1 VDTRDKISFSLPK
14 TLEAKEEHIRE
25 QTISISCCFS
35 TPSFLK
41 IEMRIA
47 SRILSSRAN
56 ARPSDRSSVRI
67 EVGFVL
73 FRNERAKH
81 HRRVHSKKREEF
93 CNRIADK
100 KKKKKKH
107 LSFAYREQRH
117 RVSSVDRF
125 FAGREGHVR
134 SSRNRFHG
142 TLSLQAFGL
151 GDRRFRAHV
160 DGLDDRSH
168 YYYSYLFLRAVMR
181 TTMMFC
187 ALALVREKIFL

>member
-1 VDTRDKISFSLPK
+1 MLDTRDKISFSLPK
-14 TLEAKEEHIRE
+14 TLEAKEAQIRE
-25 QTISISCCFS
+25 QTISISCCCCAFQPPLFS
-35 TPSFLK
+35 KSTC
-41 IEMRIA
+41 IA

-56 ARPSDRSSVRI
+56 TRPSDRSSVRI

-73 FRNERAKH
+73 FRNEQAKH
-81 HRRVHSKKREEF
+81 HHRVHSKKREERESF
-93 CNRIADK
+93 ATELQTKKTK
-100 KKKKKKH
+100 KKHH

-168 YYYSYLFLRAVMR
+168 YYSIYICVLL
-181 TTMMFC
+181 
-187 ALALVREKIFL
+187 

>member
-1 VDTRDKISFSLPK
+1 MIHPKERKLVDTRDKISFSLPK
-14 TLEAKEEHIRE
+14 TLEAKEEQIRE

-47 SRILSSRAN
+47 SRILSSRAL
-56 ARPSDRSSVRI
+56 
-67 EVGFVL
+67 E
-73 FRNERAKH
+73 EE
-81 HRRVHSKKREEF
+81 RRVLQPNCRQKKQ
-93 CNRIADK
+93 
-100 KKKKKKH
+100 KKKH

-168 YYYSYLFLRAVMR
+168 YY
-181 TTMMFC
+181 
-187 ALALVREKIFL
+187 

>member
-1 VDTRDKISFSLPK
+1 MDTRDKISFSLPK

-73 FRNERAKH
+73 FRNEHAKH
-81 HRRVHSKKREEF
+81 HRRVPRRREKSFATELQTKKT
-93 CNRIADK
+93 K
-100 KKKKKKH
+100 KKASLFCVPRTKTSRVFGRPFLRWTRRSRSK
-107 LSFAYREQRH
+107 FAKPI
-117 RVSSVDRF
+117 
-125 FAGREGHVR
+125 
-134 SSRNRFHG
+134 SRNVVASSFRSWRP
-142 TLSLQAFGL
+142 TLS
-151 GDRRFRAHV
+151 
-160 DGLDDRSH
+160 RSCGWTG
-168 YYYSYLFLRAVMR
+168 R
-181 TTMMFC
+181 
-187 ALALVREKIFL
+187 

>member
-1 VDTRDKISFSLPK
+1 MDTRDKISFSLPK

-81 HRRVHSKKREEF
+81 HRRVHSKKRARVLQPN
-93 CNRIADK
+93 CRQKKQK
-100 KKKKKKH
+100 KKASLFCVPRTKTSRVFGRPFLRWTRRSRSK
-107 LSFAYREQRH
+107 FAKPI
-117 RVSSVDRF
+117 
-125 FAGREGHVR
+125 
-134 SSRNRFHG
+134 SRNVVASSFRSWRP
-142 TLSLQAFGL
+142 TLS
-151 GDRRFRAHV
+151 
-160 DGLDDRSH
+160 RSCGWTG
-168 YYYSYLFLRAVMR
+168 R
-181 TTMMFC
+181 
-187 ALALVREKIFL
+187 

>member
-1 VDTRDKISFSLPK
+1 MDTRDKISFSLPK

-93 CNRIADK
+93 GATELQTKKTK
-100 KKKKKKH
+100 KKSISLFCVPRTKTSRVFGRPFLRWTRRSRSK
-107 LSFAYREQRH
+107 FAKPI
-117 RVSSVDRF
+117 
-125 FAGREGHVR
+125 
-134 SSRNRFHG
+134 SRNVVASSFRSWRP
-142 TLSLQAFGL
+142 TLS
-151 GDRRFRAHV
+151 
-160 DGLDDRSH
+160 RSCGWTG
-168 YYYSYLFLRAVMR
+168 R
-181 TTMMFC
+181 
-187 ALALVREKIFL
+187 

>member
-1 VDTRDKISFSLPK
+1 MLDTRDKISFSLPK
-14 TLEAKEEHIRE
+14 TLEAKEEQIRE
-25 QTISISCCFS
+25 QTISISCCCCAFQPPLFS
-35 TPSFLK
+35 KSTC
-41 IEMRIA
+41 IA

-56 ARPSDRSSVRI
+56 TRPSDRSSVRI

-73 FRNERAKH
+73 FRNEQAKH
-81 HRRVHSKKREEF
+81 HHRVHSKKSEEREF

-100 KKKKKKH
+100 KTKKKH
-107 LSFAYREQRH
+107 LSASHREQRH

-168 YYYSYLFLRAVMR
+168 YYSIYICVLL
-181 TTMMFC
+181 
-187 ALALVREKIFL
+187 